1 MKVGFFLLKF
11 PLSSETFV
19 LNQITAFIDMGFEVE
34 IVALQ
39 KGDTQ
44 NTHAAWTK
52 YNLAAR
58 TRWLQ
63 DEPTGK
69 VAKLR
74 HRASQT
80 LRGIHRKNT
89 WQALNLKR
97 YGAES
102 RNLILSAIC
111 GLVATP
117 FHADVF
123 IAHFGPAGVT
133 AAKLRELG
141 VIRGKI
147 ATIFHG
153 IDISS
158 REVLNHYTPEYQ
170 QLFRRGDLML
180 PISDLWAGRLQKMG
194 CPREKIAVSRMGVDM
209 TRFSPR
215 PVKAP
220 ATPLEIISVARLTEK
235 KGLHVAIEA
244 CRQLKEQGMAFRYR
258 MLGIGPWERRL
269 RTLIE
274 QYQLE
279 DVVEMP
285 GFKPSHEVK
294 AMLDDADVFLLPSVT
309 GADGDMEGIPV
320 ALMEAMAVGIPVVST
335 LHSGIPELVEAD
347 KSGWLVPENDARAL
361 AQRLAAF
368 SQLDTDELAPVVKRA
383 REKVEHDF
391 NQQVINRELASLLQA
406 L

>member
-39 KGDTQ
+39 KGDTE

-89 WQALNLKR
+89 A
-97 YGAES
+97 GAQPQTLWRRVAKPDFVCHLWSGRNTVS
-102 RNLILSAIC
+102 RRCVHRSFW
-111 GLVATP
+111 P
-117 FHADVF
+117 S
-123 IAHFGPAGVT
+123 GVT

-194 CPREKIAVSRMGVDM
+194 CPRKK
-209 TRFSPR
+209 SP
-215 PVKAP
+215 
-220 ATPLEIISVARLTEK
+220 
-235 KGLHVAIEA
+235 
-244 CRQLKEQGMAFRYR
+244 YR
-258 MLGIGPWERRL
+258 AWAW
-269 RTLIE
+269 T
-274 QYQLE
+274 
-279 DVVEMP
+279 
-285 GFKPSHEVK
+285 
-294 AMLDDADVFLLPSVT
+294 
-309 GADGDMEGIPV
+309 
-320 ALMEAMAVGIPVVST
+320 
-335 LHSGIPELVEAD
+335 
-347 KSGWLVPENDARAL
+347 
-361 AQRLAAF
+361 
-368 SQLDTDELAPVVKRA
+368 
-383 REKVEHDF
+383 
-391 NQQVINRELASLLQA
+391 
-406 L
+406 

>member
-34 IVALQ
+34 IIALQ

-111 GLVATP
+111 GQIATP
-117 FHADVF
+117 FYADVF

-133 AAKLRELG
+133 AAKLRNWVSFAAKLPLSSM
-141 VIRGKI
+141 VLIFPVGKCSTI
-147 ATIFHG
+147 TLPNISNCFDVAT
-153 IDISS
+153 
-158 REVLNHYTPEYQ
+158 
-170 QLFRRGDLML
+170 
-180 PISDLWAGRLQKMG
+180 
-194 CPREKIAVSRMGVDM
+194 
-209 TRFSPR
+209 
-215 PVKAP
+215 
-220 ATPLEIISVARLTEK
+220 
-235 KGLHVAIEA
+235 
-244 CRQLKEQGMAFRYR
+244 
-258 MLGIGPWERRL
+258 
-269 RTLIE
+269 
-274 QYQLE
+274 
-279 DVVEMP
+279 
-285 GFKPSHEVK
+285 
-294 AMLDDADVFLLPSVT
+294 
-309 GADGDMEGIPV
+309 
-320 ALMEAMAVGIPVVST
+320 
-335 LHSGIPELVEAD
+335 
-347 KSGWLVPENDARAL
+347 
-361 AQRLAAF
+361 
-368 SQLDTDELAPVVKRA
+368 
-383 REKVEHDF
+383 
-391 NQQVINRELASLLQA
+391 
-406 L
+406 